1 MKLCNK
7 DYETVITELK
17 GLIYH
22 NPQIAKNGIDEDYA
36 GWETADQ
43 YLSRRCG

>member
-7 DYETVITELK
+7 DYDTVINDLK

-22 NPQIAKNGIDEDYA
+22 NPDLAYGRNNADYD

-43 YLSRRCG
+43 YLSRKCC